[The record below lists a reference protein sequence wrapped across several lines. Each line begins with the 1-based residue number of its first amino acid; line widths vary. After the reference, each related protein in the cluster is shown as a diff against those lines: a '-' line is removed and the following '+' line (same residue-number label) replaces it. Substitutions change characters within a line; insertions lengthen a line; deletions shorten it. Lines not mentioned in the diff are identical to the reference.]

1 MSRRTLD
8 AGLVDGGTGDWSGM
22 LVLRLVHLPLP
33 LAQTISG
40 QLDHWLMS
48 PPGRFNHLLL
58 VSPRQHKRQAGFVA
72 MCINVIVLEIPAR
85 VLSEPFFFLEEG
97 LCQMPPFA
105 LAEIQESHHLTN
117 VKKGIFRGVLE
128 ARFFSACHPKSFFE
142 APPFSLVQHLAPS
155 LFGSPV

>member
-85 VLSEPFFFLEEG
+85 VLSEPFFFGRGALSNAT
-97 LCQMPPFA
+97 LCTGGDSGVTSSRECA
-105 LAEIQESHHLTN
+105 
-117 VKKGIFRGVLE
+117 KGNILWR
-128 ARFFSACHPKSFFE
+128 P
-142 APPFSLVQHLAPS
+142 
-155 LFGSPV
+155 